1 MPLARGIRVQVVHIF
16 CSPGGLASQPL
27 LKKANHRDEADDAE
41 SQEGYHDDGRPPHV
55 DHLNLT
61 IYLTFPE
68 QKAAHRVVD
77 HTWSNEVACRPLTQ
91 LGHLAANCLRSR
103 ELTPRR
109 GCPPVCHIRAMTGGE
124 PRSARHPL
132 LHPVSAD
139 HPELPG
145 TGDPARQVQRLG
157 RPQCR
162 GPGELWL
169 MAIGMG
175 PQRAPGFPLTCAAVH
190 RVPIAVTA
198 PNGTTAR
205 APTADECYGMCDCFE
220 ARAT

>member
-1 MPLARGIRVQVVHIF
+1 MPLARGIRVLGVHIF

-91 LGHLAANCLRSR
+91 LGHLAANCSGAVSLIVDHNDIRLQPIKRVTREARS
-103 ELTPRR
+103 
-109 GCPPVCHIRAMTGGE
+109 
-124 PRSARHPL
+124 
-132 LHPVSAD
+132 
-139 HPELPG
+139 
-145 TGDPARQVQRLG
+145 
-157 RPQCR
+157 
-162 GPGELWL
+162 PGE
-169 MAIGMG
+169 
-175 PQRAPGFPLTCAAVH
+175 R
-190 RVPIAVTA
+190 R
-198 PNGTTAR
+198 
-205 APTADECYGMCDCFE
+205 
-220 ARAT
+220 